1 MNIIR
6 LFDKKTQKFSY
17 KNKISTK
24 IISDPKTLERIKSLK
39 IPPAYTDVLIS
50 NNPSSK
56 IQSIGTDTKK
66 RKQYTYHQGWTA
78 QQSKLKFNDLIIF
91 GKKIK
96 RIRKDI
102 YANIVRCHSNP
113 QLLFEKDCVI
123 SIVLYLID
131 YCNFRVGNE
140 KYKKLYNSFGV
151 TTLNSSH
158 FKFNKN
164 HTTIEFIGKKGVL
177 NTNKVTNSNMC
188 FLLKELC
195 NSNDEYVFYYLDD
208 KNNKYRITE
217 KHINDFLKNYNDSL
231 TVKMFRTWN
240 ANYMLLKELLNL
252 ELPDSP
258 GKAKKNISIVIKKSA
273 SQMHHTSTVSKKSYM
288 NSEIVDLYL
297 KNPVKF
303 KRLIEY
309 FRKTN
314 GNLPT
319 INRLLNLILTHIQ

>member
-6 LFDKKTQKFSY
+6 LFDKKTHKFSY
-17 KNKISTK
+17 KNKVSKK
-24 IISDPKTLERIKSLK
+24 IVTDPKTLERIKSLK
-39 IPPAYTDVLIS
+39 IPPAYTDVIIS

-56 IQSIGTDTKK
+56 IQSIGVDTKK
-66 RKQYTYHQGWTA
+66 RKQYTYHPVHLETQT
-78 QQSKLKFNDLIIF
+78 KLKFNDLIIF

-102 YANIVRCHSNP
+102 YANIFRCHSNP
-113 QLLFEKDCVI
+113 KLLYEKDCVI

-164 HTTIEFIGKKGVL
+164 HTTIEFIGKKGVVNK
-177 NTNKVTNSNMC
+177 NTLSNSNVC
-188 FLLKELC
+188 VLLKELC
-195 NSNDEYVFYYLDD
+195 NSNDEYLFYYIDGS
-208 KNNKYRITE
+208 NNKYRITE

-258 GKAKKNISIVIKKSA
+258 TKAKKNISIVIKKSA
-273 SQMHHTSTVSKKSYM
+273 DQMHHTCTVSKKSYM

-297 KNPVKF
+297 ETPLKF
-303 KRLIEY
+303 KRLIEN
-309 FRKTN
+309 FRKSN